1 MLRSALIALMV
12 VGLAAE
18 RLPAQKPDSTTN
30 TRPKAD
36 AAKTGPAKTGPA
48 KAGQAGADTAR
59 NPLAGR
65 IRGSASAPV
74 TVYEMSDFQCPYCR
88 EFALSTFPA
97 LDSAYVASGR
107 VRWVFVNFPL
117 TSIHHNAAAA
127 AEVAYCAAQQGGFW
141 RVHDL
146 LYQHQDVW
154 APLKQPTAFF
164 LTLADSAKLS
174 KPALLACVQ
183 SPSTEDAIRADA
195 QGASRAGAESTP
207 SFYIEG
213 GLLVGA
219 HPLPV
224 FRQVLDS
231 ILKTKGR

>member
-1 MLRSALIALMV
+1 MLPSALIALTV
-12 VGLAAE
+12 IGLAAGT
-18 RLPAQKPDSTTN
+18 LAAQQPDSAKAV
-30 TRPKAD
+30 RPKAD
-36 AAKTGPAKTGPA
+36 AGRTDPA
-48 KAGQAGADTAR
+48 KAGQVKPSQARADTAR

-65 IRGSASAPV
+65 IRGSASARV

-88 EFALSTFPA
+88 EFALNTFPA
-97 LDSAYVASGR
+97 LDSSYVASGR

-146 LYQHQDVW
+146 LYQHQEVW
-154 APLKQPTAFF
+154 APLKDPTAFF
-164 LTLADSAKLS
+164 LTLADSARLS

-183 SPSTEDAIRADA
+183 SPSTEEAIRADA
-195 QGASRAGAESTP
+195 QGASRSGAESTP

-219 HPLPV
+219 QPLPV

-231 ILKTKGR
+231 ILKIKRR